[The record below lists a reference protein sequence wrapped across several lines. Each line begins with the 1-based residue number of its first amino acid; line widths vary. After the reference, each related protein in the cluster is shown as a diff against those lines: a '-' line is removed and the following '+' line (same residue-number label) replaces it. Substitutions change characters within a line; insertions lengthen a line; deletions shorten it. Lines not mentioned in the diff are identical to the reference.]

1 MRSVA
6 RVNRRARGRHNDGSK
21 GGRRGRGLGGDLVAE
36 VEALGEPGPGARLA
50 VLPRR
55 ADLHQPHQ
63 RTRLG
68 ARLAIVRRKRRMA
81 PRRARLR
88 ARARETAP
96 EQPHVRQ
103 RVVHALRAAA
113 QRREGGSEC
122 TVATRVGATVGREG
136 GGGGGRRRPARH
148 AHRGAAAAAA
158 PPARRRRPTLEML
171 RLTDVAGRGAGGSA
185 GRGRGRRLAEVG
197 RVGVQRVSDQGDAR
211 PARRHPRRRAPRRLR
226 RWEAPRPRLRE
237 ALDLPGS
244 HALRHAALSSAR
256 RRRCRGGGR
265 GAEEG
270 GCRPCPSPSAGR
282 TRRGRRACPARWREL
297 DPQTPH
303 GLATR

>member
-1 MRSVA
+1 MADCGKNTHPPSSGSFASSSRRICAVRSVA

-55 ADLHQPHQ
+55 ANLHQPHQ

-68 ARLAIVRRKRRMA
+68 ARLAVVRHERRMA
-81 PRRARLR
+81 PRRAQLR

-96 EQPHVRQ
+96 EQPHICQ

-113 QRREGGSEC
+113 PRVTR
-122 TVATRVGATVGREG
+122 TVE
-136 GGGGGRRRPARH
+136 
-148 AHRGAAAAAA
+148 
-158 PPARRRRPTLEML
+158 RRRRPTQEML
-171 RLTDVAGRGAGGSA
+171 CLTVAGRGRVGGRGAGGSA

-197 RVGVQRVSDQGDAR
+197 RVGVQRVSDQGDAG

-226 RWEAPRPRLRE
+226 RWEAPRPRLRKP
-237 ALDLPGS
+237 LDLPGS

-256 RRRCRGGGR
+256 RRGRRGGGR
-265 GAEEG
+265 GPEEG
-270 GCRPCPSPSAGR
+270 GR
-282 TRRGRRACPARWREL
+282 
-297 DPQTPH
+297 
-303 GLATR
+303 

>member
-1 MRSVA
+1 MADCGKNTHPPSSGSFASSSRRICAVRSVA

-122 TVATRVGATVGREG
+122 TVATRVGATVGR
-136 GGGGGRRRPARH
+136 
-148 AHRGAAAAAA
+148 
-158 PPARRRRPTLEML
+158 
-171 RLTDVAGRGAGGSA
+171 
-185 GRGRGRRLAEVG
+185 
-197 RVGVQRVSDQGDAR
+197 
-211 PARRHPRRRAPRRLR
+211 
-226 RWEAPRPRLRE
+226 
-237 ALDLPGS
+237 
-244 HALRHAALSSAR
+244 
-256 RRRCRGGGR
+256 RGGGR
-265 GAEEG
+265 APPKSRRAQGL
-270 GCRPCPSPSAGR
+270 R
-282 TRRGRRACPARWREL
+282 TRAA
-297 DPQTPH
+297 
-303 GLATR
+303 